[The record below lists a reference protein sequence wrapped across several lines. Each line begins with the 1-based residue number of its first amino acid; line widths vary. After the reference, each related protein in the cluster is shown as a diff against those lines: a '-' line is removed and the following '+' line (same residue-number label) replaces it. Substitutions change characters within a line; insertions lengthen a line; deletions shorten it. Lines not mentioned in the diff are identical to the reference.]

1 MKIGRFLL
9 GCAALFWGWQ
19 SGYWIA
25 GLLLAP
31 ALESPWSIRQRWE
44 LGPRELDRITD
55 FTTLALIASL
65 IFLGV
70 RNRSLSDLRPLLVW
84 LPVFFL
90 PLVLAQGYSVRQ
102 RMPLSSL
109 FLSLR
114 RLQRKGVGKAYED
127 IDVRAPYLGLLLV
140 SAGAMPAAR
149 PFFWPAA
156 LALIAWLLW
165 LNRSPRFRAALCAG
179 LILVA
184 GGLSL
189 AGNLGVQAVSRA
201 LQGMFVSWYRDY
213 RRSLHDPY
221 HTYTAIGDVGKLKQ
235 SGQILFRVRTRDTS
249 GEGLLLEDAVY
260 DIYNRGFW
268 YADRAKLT
276 QVRPSPDNETRWPLT
291 AQGPGPRG
299 TWIEISEELNPKGEG
314 LILHALGTYLID
326 RLPVPELWRN
336 GLGTLKV
343 KDGPP
348 LVTFRLYRDPNI
360 VTQAP
365 PGRSDLDVPPGDRP
379 VMAQILE
386 QLGTRNLTP
395 VGKIVRIEEF
405 FRDNFGYSL
414 TLARPPPGVSP
425 LEQFLLH
432 SRAGHCEY
440 FATATVLLLRQ
451 AGIPARYVT
460 GYSVRE
466 YSYLE
471 GAYRVRGRHAHAWAL
486 AFVEGHWRIIDTTPS
501 VWAQRD
507 SSRDSVLRPLA
518 DLASW
523 ARHAFLY
530 WRWHQEDPGS
540 TRIPVYAWLLVPL
553 VTWLAWRLLRGKRA
567 KVRRTPDTDVRGLL
581 FPGAD
586 SAFFAVARR
595 VEQTGWPRDVGEP
608 LHRWIARISLSPHFP
623 WSPDELLSLA
633 RLHNRYR
640 YSPGGLNAEER
651 AELHRQVSG
660 WLARHGV

>member
-1 MKIGRFLL
+1 
-9 GCAALFWGWQ
+9 
-19 SGYWIA
+19 
-25 GLLLAP
+25 
-31 ALESPWSIRQRWE
+31 
-44 LGPRELDRITD
+44 
-55 FTTLALIASL
+55 
-65 IFLGV
+65 
-70 RNRSLSDLRPLLVW
+70 
-84 LPVFFL
+84 
-90 PLVLAQGYSVRQ
+90 
-102 RMPLSSL
+102 
-109 FLSLR
+109 
-114 RLQRKGVGKAYED
+114 
-127 IDVRAPYLGLLLV
+127 
-140 SAGAMPAAR
+140 
-149 PFFWPAA
+149 
-156 LALIAWLLW
+156 
-165 LNRSPRFRAALCAG
+165 
-179 LILVA
+179 
-184 GGLSL
+184 
-189 AGNLGVQAVSRA
+189 
-201 LQGMFVSWYRDY
+201 
-213 RRSLHDPY
+213 
-221 HTYTAIGDVGKLKQ
+221 
-235 SGQILFRVRTRDTS
+235 
-249 GEGLLLEDAVY
+249 
-260 DIYNRGFW
+260 
-268 YADRAKLT
+268 
-276 QVRPSPDNETRWPLT
+276 
-291 AQGPGPRG
+291 
-299 TWIEISEELNPKGEG
+299 
-314 LILHALGTYLID
+314 
-326 RLPVPELWRN
+326 
-336 GLGTLKV
+336 
-343 KDGPP
+343 
-348 LVTFRLYRDPNI
+348 
-360 VTQAP
+360 
-365 PGRSDLDVPPGDRP
+365 
-379 VMAQILE
+379 
-386 QLGTRNLTP
+386 